1 MGSPGGN
8 FPGIDYIYLT
18 VTVRFMTVNV
28 TVIGTNST
36 EQILEGF
43 EDEHTLQD
51 LRDYWEEHYEL
62 ISWPKNTDEEKK
74 SVEIGKQ
81 EAVPWA
87 DVAESTLG
95 ELNLE
100 VHNTLTLKASHIVG

>member
-28 TVIGTNST
+28 TVIGHDGRH
-36 EQILEGF
+36 ELLEGF

-51 LRDYWEEHYEL
+51 LRDYWEEHFDH
-62 ISWPKNTDEEKK
+62 IDWVKNLQESDK

>member
-8 FPGIDYIYLT
+8 FPDRDYIYLA
-18 VTVRFMTVNV
+18 VIVGYMTVNV

-36 EQILEGF
+36 EQLLEGF

-62 ISWPKNTDEEKK
+62 ISWPKNTDEIVKA
-74 SVEIGKQ
+74 VEIGKQ

-100 VHNTLTLKASHIVG
+100 MHKTLTLKTSHIVG